1 MGSSKIKKNHKQE
14 EPKKIKKAS
23 KQSQE
28 GDQGSPSEKKN
39 TKCQDKEHEN
49 VFENNLTEPN
59 EYSKGYQTYRK
70 VHIPDLLNISWNN
83 LSKAKAS
90 HLGAVSLR

>member
-1 MGSSKIKKNHKQE
+1 M
-14 EPKKIKKAS
+14 
-23 KQSQE
+23 E

-39 TKCQDKEHEN
+39 IKCQDKVHKN

-70 VHIPDLLNISWNN
+70 IHIHDFLPL
-83 LSKAKAS
+83 
-90 HLGAVSLR
+90 